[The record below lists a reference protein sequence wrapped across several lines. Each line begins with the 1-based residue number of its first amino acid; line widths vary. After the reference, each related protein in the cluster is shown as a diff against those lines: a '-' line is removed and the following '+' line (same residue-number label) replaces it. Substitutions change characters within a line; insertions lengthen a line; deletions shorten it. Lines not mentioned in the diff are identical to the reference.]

1 MNTGIRHGT
10 IGGGTISASSNT
22 NANSNLVGPT
32 GSLVFNQLGP
42 SDSRL
47 PPWMDPIQGTGAS
60 KPQTNPLDIM
70 VGIGDTTSAFA
81 TAGVNAGVDAG
92 VIAIP
97 PSSGLA
103 QPVQTGT
110 IASAATPTQRLQSFL
125 DYEEAKFVR
134 ELYRRIRLRT
144 QHSGGLGVLRE
155 QSKIYQLPRL
165 NHASPRSP

>member
-1 MNTGIRHGT
+1 MQTLDTSASSQATILPGPSSLIIGLGPVTSVTEGMNTGIRHGT

-22 NANSNLVGPT
+22 NANSNLVDPT
-32 GSLVFNQLGP
+32 GGFVFKMLGT
-42 SDSRL
+42 R
-47 PPWMDPIQGTGAS
+47 MVPIPVTRAS

-70 VGIGDTTSAFA
+70 VGIGETTSAFA

-110 IASAATPTQRLQSFL
+110 IGSAATPTRRPKSAKHYTKLWEVGAIFMWKFL
-125 DYEEAKFVR
+125 
-134 ELYRRIRLRT
+134 L
-144 QHSGGLGVLRE
+144 
-155 QSKIYQLPRL
+155 
-165 NHASPRSP
+165 